1 MGYIFLEGAI
11 EIMHH
16 VNLRTELLNEDIG
29 GLELFI
35 SIYRIQIAEKSWE
48 GRKETCFFFFKK
60 KNKKPSLAFV
70 CLRHPMQYLILLLP
84 GVPFTGLFNLKVG
97 K

>member
-1 MGYIFLEGAI
+1 
-11 EIMHH
+11 MHR
-16 VNLRTELLNEDIG
+16 VTLGTKLLNEDIG
-29 GLELFI
+29 GLKLFI

-48 GRKETCFFFFKK
+48 GRKETCCCCFFFKC
-60 KNKKPSLAFV
+60 SLAFV
-70 CLRHPMQYLILLLP
+70 CLRHPMQYLILLPP

>member
-1 MGYIFLEGAI
+1 
-11 EIMHH
+11 MHH
-16 VNLRTELLNEDIG
+16 VTLGTNLLNEDIG
-29 GLELFI
+29 RLELFI

-48 GRKETCFFFFKK
+48 GRKETCCFLKC
-60 KNKKPSLAFV
+60 SLAFV
-70 CLRHPMQYLILLLP
+70 CLRHPMQYVILLPP